1 MFAKSF
7 KDEKCHVSADY
18 YDGDRWAL
26 SAVCRMNKNL
36 FPIWVEEELPS
47 EKQEKKNIFFLGGE
61 GGT

>member
-36 FPIWVEEELPS
+36 FPIWVEEEMPS
-47 EKQEKKNIFFLGGE
+47 EKQEKKMYFLGGE